1 VTTPHQLCSLRR
13 CLLVVGILLILCAPA
28 ALPARAQEP
37 PADTYALRVDVR
49 LVNVDVAV
57 TDTGG
62 HFVDHLTRDNF
73 ELYEN
78 GVRQDITH
86 FAPTRAPVRVV
97 LLVEMSPAVFLIKR
111 DHLLAAYALLRAL
124 RPEDEVAL
132 VSYARDTRSLVP
144 FTRDKSLVEERLN
157 LLGGFGLGMAEMNL
171 LDAVGDTLDWLTPV
185 PHRTAILVIGT
196 GLDSGSK
203 TSWQDL
209 QQRLGASQV
218 TVFTLATGFL
228 LRGEP
233 EEGKNHR
240 AAARA
245 TQDLEAVF
253 ADANARLRALAEAS
267 AGEAYFPESAREL
280 SAIYEAIGERLRN
293 LYSLGYDPTN
303 TARDGSYR
311 QISVRLV
318 DEHGLELTRDAEG
331 RPASLRVF
339 ARPGYF
345 APRD

>member
-1 VTTPHQLCSLRR
+1 M
-13 CLLVVGILLILCAPA
+13 LLAP
-28 ALPARAQEP
+28 AQEP
-37 PADTYALRVDVR
+37 PSETYALRVDVR

-57 TDTGG
+57 TDADGQ
-62 HFVDHLTRDNF
+62 FVDHLTRGNF

-78 GVRQDITH
+78 GVRQEIAH
-86 FAPTRAPVRVV
+86 FASTRAPVRVV
-97 LLVEMSPAVFLIKR
+97 LLVETSPAVFLIKR

-132 VSYARDTRSLVP
+132 VSYARDARRVVP

-171 LDAVGDTLDWLTPV
+171 LDAVDGTLDWLTPL
-185 PHRTAILVIGT
+185 PQRTAILVIGT

-203 TSWQDL
+203 ISWQEL

-218 TVFTLATGFL
+218 TLFTLATGFL

-233 EEGKNHR
+233 EEGKNRR
-240 AAARA
+240 AATQAA
-245 TQDLEAVF
+245 QDLEAVF
-253 ADANARLRALAEAS
+253 AEANARLRALAEAS
-267 AGEAYFPESAREL
+267 AGEAYFPESGREL
-280 SAIYEAIGERLRN
+280 NRIYGEIGERLRN
-293 LYSLGYDPTN
+293 LYSLGYYPTN
-303 TARDGSYR
+303 TARDGTYR
-311 QISVRLV
+311 QITVRLV
-318 DEHGLELTRDAEG
+318 DQHGLELTHDAEG
-331 RPASLRVF
+331 GPASLPVF